1 MQEKIMNLS
10 LGEKLVAGGGV
21 LMVIFSFLP
30 WHHFSADIEGI
41 VSVSFNRSAWQ
52 SPDALW
58 SMLAVLISVAMAV
71 VVLGPKLANMQ
82 LPNLGTVTWGQ
93 AMLVGGVAVLIL
105 VLLKFISETSYLGFG
120 FYLGFIDA
128 VAIAYGG
135 YLLYTEERAAASH

>member
-1 MQEKIMNLS
+1 MAMQEKIMNLS

-58 SMLAVLISVAMAV
+58 SMLAVLISVARAV
-71 VVLGPKLANMQ
+71 VVLWPKLPNRQ
-82 LPNLGTVTWGQ
+82 PPNLATLPSRQ
-93 AMLVGGVAVLIL
+93 AMLVGGVTV
-105 VLLKFISETSYLGFG
+105 
-120 FYLGFIDA
+120 
-128 VAIAYGG
+128 
-135 YLLYTEERAAASH
+135 